1 MGNQPVSAIMTLDT
15 TTASVPTSTVNSV
28 TLLDNST
35 DMKQTNVTS
44 KDAIQLQLASPPASS
59 TSLSPSPSQDMAVHA
74 KFIMSRHPCTAT
86 PMSGM
91 IMSESCSYSTPQTR
105 RPYSSF
111 ADGEFCIDE
120 SRQVASE
127 SSISLS
133 TRESFL
139 KRKTPGTPLQRPRSQ
154 TILRQRSQTISFS
167 QQLLSEHSP
176 QQDQHPGIRPA
187 NFSTG
192 PDIDPEH
199 NKDDIWDS
207 SEDTKELAESN
218 KRARN
223 ELRGTAGRKART
235 TMWSGQKPALR
246 RDASA
251 STLLNGL
258 SLSGTDSQTIE
269 PLIENQEE
277 GENSHP
283 NPGELNADENAT
295 AMAGTSA
302 PKRTGARR
310 APLSDISLSAKEDLS
325 PAITPGVRPLDPLMT
340 RQPRKA
346 LKRPRLVIVSP
357 FPTNSSYWNEYAND
371 TFNYLLEI
379 ESRYDRYMYINL
391 PSEFTSDRTTLIS
404 WIIEISYA
412 YLNLQQSTVHAAVNL
427 LDRYLTIRT
436 PETVPTQKLQ
446 CIGLC
451 ALMIAGKLEENTFK
465 FNTQDLHALCDLYT
479 SEDIAKTELAMLVAL
494 KFEVLVASAT
504 GFADYFKR
512 AVPHHPDVSMLVDFL
527 CDFSLLS
534 HEFLNC
540 NTSQIAAAALWIA
553 SCAFGRDWNEDLA
566 ILTGYSRMDL
576 TPCSVLF
583 KNLLCSPT
591 DTLDLEPSLGSR
603 YPLEQT
609 LATLY
614 RVLQ

>member
-1 MGNQPVSAIMTLDT
+1 MTLDT
-15 TTASVPTSTVNSV
+15 TAAAITATTATVPISTVDSV
-28 TLLDNST
+28 IMLDNCT
-35 DMKQTNVTS
+35 DKKQTNVTS
-44 KDAIQLQLASPPASS
+44 MDAIQSQLASPPASS
-59 TSLSPSPSQDMAVHA
+59 TSLSPSPSRDTASSA
-74 KFIMSRHPCTAT
+74 KLVTSRYLCNAT

-91 IMSESCSYSTPQTR
+91 IPYESCGYSTPRPR

-111 ADGEFCIDE
+111 AEGEFCIDE

-154 TILRQRSQTISFS
+154 TMTRQRSQTISFS
-167 QQLLSEHSP
+167 QQLLSKHSH
-176 QQDQHPGIRPA
+176 QQDQHPDIRPA
-187 NFSTG
+187 NFSTCL
-192 PDIDPEH
+192 DIDPGH
-199 NKDDIWDS
+199 SKDDIWDS
-207 SEDTKELAESN
+207 SEDTEELAESN
-218 KRARN
+218 KRVKS

-258 SLSGTDSQTIE
+258 SLSSTDSQAIE

-277 GENSHP
+277 GESSHP
-283 NPGELNADENAT
+283 SPSELNADENAT
-295 AMAGTSA
+295 TIVGTPA
-302 PKRTGARR
+302 PKRTGTRR
-310 APLSDISLSAKEDLS
+310 APLSDISFSAKEDF
-325 PAITPGVRPLDPLMT
+325 
-340 RQPRKA
+340 
-346 LKRPRLVIVSP
+346 LV
-357 FPTNSSYWNEYAND
+357 
-371 TFNYLLEI
+371 
-379 ESRYDRYMYINL
+379 
-391 PSEFTSDRTTLIS
+391 
-404 WIIEISYA
+404 
-412 YLNLQQSTVHAAVNL
+412 VNL

-436 PETVPTQKLQ
+436 PETVPTQQLQ

-465 FNTQDLHALCDLYT
+465 FNTHDLHALCDLYT
-479 SEDIAKTELAMLVAL
+479 SEEIAKTELAMLVAL

-534 HEFLNC
+534 HEFLDC

-576 TPCSVLF
+576 TPCSILF

-614 RVLQ
+614 GVLQ